1 MAKKPGSTV
10 YPGDPH
16 VEWWHTLRDLRALTS
31 EDAEIIDLDLGL
43 SEKIST
49 TPAKTDLGAIAQ
61 LHFVGSEM
69 RSAGCVGVGPK
80 ALALVITYLEQRA
93 I

>member
-10 YPGDPH
+10 HPGDPH